1 MSSQEILEAI
11 AAAKQRVLRVK
22 DEISTPSNRPDAP
35 SVNKQEVL
43 ADAQRINALNE
54 FDEWFLDGSTSF
66 PIAKEHTTSIVYLS
80 TLPKVMKQNKE
91 GYVVPIKSLVVVD
104 VPPPSRNSPI
114 EIFID
119 YYSDLGELKTLKPL
133 MMEYA
138 VKEMLIKVVYAKTN
152 FILTNEMFD
161 ELPSLSIN
169 LYNKETAGVETN
181 AYSSTGIYHYGEST
195 NLAYV
200 VNGYRGQQY
209 GSYNASLKAEQISS
223 SELNTIPEL
232 TVEPFKIKSG
242 FPHVSRDEI
251 YYDVRV
257 SEGQHVVQK
266 NYTKYPGEQ
275 KIVKEILLTDL
286 KLPLNLKSKY
296 PAILLGRDKVMF
308 DKEYKPRTGINF
320 KQLKEKPSTDKP
332 VYVKAGSCLFVTPTS
347 IAYRDIDSNIL
358 FEINN
363 PIGADLDVK
372 TIDAHFGHTIV
383 YYKDATGKTV
393 IHLCD
398 LNEKD
403 GKVVNTSLI
412 QSQVNSLDGYYLDS
426 ETILLACT
434 DSGLEQYV
442 ITREGLLVSCDLF
455 MSGPLANLS
464 PDFALFTK
472 TAEKQG
478 SLGVL
483 VFYTNS
489 QATTDVDIAY
499 ASLDIK
505 VDSLTFNNLITN
517 SLTYGLTGFNDLDNI
532 GVIDESKV
540 SISKTSVNVRIL
552 VSGDRKEVVVKIPNT
567 KLESNLDWNSRV
579 IAQSWGLTSPKNFSV
594 RGVNYILGLNADEL
608 TLSVSDQW
616 AFNDPNA
623 TARFPLI
630 DSFAVGYYGS
640 DALIVARSKTG
651 QVMYLTLDSSF
662 YKEAYEGIE
671 LNLTPLTG
679 FVDPDFQEI

>member
-1 MSSQEILEAI
+1 MSSQEILEVI

-54 FDEWFLDGSTSF
+54 FDEWFLEGSTSF

-80 TLPKVMKQNKE
+80 TLPKVMREGKE
-91 GYVVPIKSLVVVD
+91 VYVVPIKSLVVVD
-104 VPPPSRNSPI
+104 VPGNERYGPI

-119 YYSDLGELKTLKPL
+119 HYSNLGELKTLKPL
-133 MMEYA
+133 MQEYA
-138 VKEMLIKVVYAKTN
+138 VKEMIIKLVFPKTN
-152 FILTNEMFD
+152 FILTNELFNG
-161 ELPSLSIN
+161 LPPLTVN
-169 LYNKETAGVETN
+169 LYKEETAGVERN
-181 AYSSTGIYHYGEST
+181 AYRGIGLYHNSDST

-200 VNGYRGQQY
+200 VNGYRGPLY
-209 GSYNASLKAEQISS
+209 GRYDVELRAEEIST

-275 KIVKEILLTDL
+275 KTVKEILLSDL
-286 KLPLNLKSKY
+286 KLPINIKSKY
-296 PAILLGRDKVMF
+296 PAVLLGRDKVMF
-308 DKEYKPRTGINF
+308 DKKYKPRTGINF
-320 KQLKEKPSTDKP
+320 KQLKEITSIDKP

-347 IAYRDIDSNIL
+347 IAYKDIDSNIL

-363 PIGADLDVK
+363 PLGKDLNVK
-372 TIDAHFGHTIV
+372 TIDAHFGYTIV

-393 IHLCD
+393 IHLCV

-412 QSQVNSLDGYYLDS
+412 QSQLNSLDGYYLAS

-489 QATTDVDIAY
+489 QANTIVDIAY

-505 VDSLTFNNLITN
+505 VDSLTFNNLITS

-532 GVIDESKV
+532 GVIDDSKV

-579 IAQSWGLTSPKNFSV
+579 IAQSWGLTSPKNFAV
-594 RGVNYILGLNADEL
+594 RGANYILGLNGYEL
-608 TLSVSDQW
+608 TLSISDQW

-671 LNLTPLTG
+671 LNLSPLTG
-679 FVDPDFQEI
+679 FVDPDFQEV